1 MNFDA
6 VGGRRYLLTWACLV
20 SANALCIMD
29 KLSGGEWG
37 LVISAILTVYVGGNT
52 AQKFKSNGVH
62 HEPEINPGYQN
73 RDRENGDRY

>member
-29 KLSGGEWG
+29 KLSGAEWG
-37 LVISAILTVYVGGNT
+37 LIAGAILTVYVGGNT
-52 AQKFKSNGVH
+52 AQKFKAIEADHDGS
-62 HEPEINPGYQN
+62 
-73 RDRENGDRY
+73 RDSKENHKVR

>member
-6 VGGRRYLLTWACLV
+6 LGGRRHLLTWACLI
-20 SANALCIMD
+20 SANTLCIMD

-52 AQKFKSNGVH
+52 VQKFKSGEVSNV
-62 HEPEINPGYQN
+62 GY
-73 RDRENGDRY
+73 RDREEDNQA